1 MLWIP
6 GHTVLSIIGFLLG
19 AGIFGVSI
27 WVVLRK
33 ESSPFQDGIWTGLA
47 KCAVFQVVI
56 SILMAI
62 LVGMLGFWGI
72 GLAVIVFLLGMNK
85 VFGADFVESIM
96 IVVVNLAMAEG
107 VRRVLLM
114 LV

>member
-6 GHTVLSIIGFLLG
+6 GSAVLSIIGFLLT
-19 AGIFGVSI
+19 AGIFGASV

-33 ESSPFQDGIWTGLA
+33 ESSPFQDGIWGGLA
-47 KCAVFQVVI
+47 KCAVFQVVMIILI
-56 SILMAI
+56 SI

-96 IVVVNLAMAEG
+96 IVVANLAMAEG

>member
-6 GHTVLSIIGFLLG
+6 GQAVLSTIGFLLG
-19 AGIFGVSI
+19 AGIFGVSV

-33 ESSPFQDGIWTGLA
+33 ESSPFQDGIWIGLA
-47 KCAVFQVVI
+47 KCAVFQVVMA
-56 SILMAI
+56 ILMAI
-62 LVGMLGFWGI
+62 LVGMLGFWGVVP
-72 GLAVIVFLLGMNK
+72 AVIVFLLGMNK
-85 VFGADFVESIM
+85 VFGADFVDSIM
-96 IVVVNLAMAEG
+96 IVVATLAMTEG

>member
-33 ESSPFQDGIWTGLA
+33 ESSPFEAGIWGGLA
-47 KCAVFQVVI
+47 KCAVFQVVMTILLAI
-56 SILMAI
+56 SIGA
-62 LVGMLGFWGI
+62 LGFYGI
-72 GLAVIVFLLGMNK
+72 GVAIIAFLIGMNK
-85 VFGADFVESIM
+85 IFGAGFVDSIM
-96 IVVVNLAMAEG
+96 IVVANVALAEG
-107 VRRVLLM
+107 LKFLLLKM
-114 LV
+114 V

>member
-1 MLWIP
+1 MEDD
-6 GHTVLSIIGFLLG
+6 
-19 AGIFGVSI
+19 
-27 WVVLRK
+27 LR
-33 ESSPFQDGIWTGLA
+33 
-47 KCAVFQVVI
+47 
-56 SILMAI
+56 ILEI
-62 LVGMLGFWGI
+62 VGG

-96 IVVVNLAMAEG
+96 IVVANLAMAEG